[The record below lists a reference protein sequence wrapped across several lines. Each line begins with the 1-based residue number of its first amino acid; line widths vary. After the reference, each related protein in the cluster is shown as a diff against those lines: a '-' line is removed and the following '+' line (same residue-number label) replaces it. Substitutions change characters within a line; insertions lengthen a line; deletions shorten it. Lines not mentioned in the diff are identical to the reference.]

1 MLFNQL
7 HSITA
12 KACACGKTHSFSSQI
27 ILGEGVLSQL
37 PTVVRSFGASHVFLL
52 SDQNTE
58 AAAGAAVRQV
68 LSEDGIAI
76 SSYTFTK
83 SPLEPNEVN
92 VGLAVMHYDP
102 NAQLIIAVG
111 SGVINDIGKLLSK
124 TAGCPYII
132 VATAPSMD
140 GYASA
145 TSSMTVDGLKSS
157 VPSKQADVILGD
169 LDILCQAPMK
179 MMISGLGDMLAKFVS
194 ICEWRLSALIT
205 GEYFCPEIAE
215 LVRASLKACTDHADG
230 LLKRDKAAVSAVMEG
245 LILCGAAMQCAGLSR
260 PASGMEHYL
269 SHVWDMRGEEFG
281 TPVETHG
288 IQCAVGTLLTIRCY
302 ETLLTLQP
310 DKKKALTHAA
320 SFSYD
325 SWKEQLRRLLGRS
338 AEAMIALE
346 EKEQKY
352 SPQLHEKRL
361 EVILSNWDAIAAIIR
376 EELPSSADLEAL
388 MKTLGCPTT
397 LEEIGQT
404 AQEIPPVFQATRDI
418 RDKYVLSRLCWD
430 LGIDATDLL

>member
-7 HSITA
+7 HSITEGT
-12 KACACGKTHSFSSQI
+12 CVCGKSHSFSSKI
-27 ILGEGVLSQL
+27 VLGEGVLSQL
-37 PTVVRSFGASHVFLL
+37 PSLVRSFGASHVFLL

-58 AAAGAAVRQV
+58 AAAGAAVRQF
-68 LSEDGIAI
+68 LTADGIAV

-83 SPLEPNEVN
+83 CPLEPNEAN

-124 TAGCPYII
+124 TANRPYMI

-145 TSSMTVDGLKSS
+145 TSSMTVDGLKTS
-157 VPSKQADVILGD
+157 VPSKQADVIIGD
-169 LDILCQAPMK
+169 VNVLCQAPMK

-194 ICEWRLSALIT
+194 ICEWRLSHLIT
-205 GEYFCPEIAE
+205 GEYFCPEIAQ

-230 LLKRDKAAVSAVMEG
+230 LLKRNKAAVSAVMEG

-302 ETLLTLQP
+302 EKLLSLPLNREAALQ
-310 DKKKALTHAA
+310 HAA
-320 SFSYD
+320 GFSYD
-325 SWKEQLRRLLGRS
+325 SWKEQLRSLLGRS

-352 SPQLHEKRL
+352 STALHKDRL
-361 EVILSNWDAIAAIIR
+361 ERILSNWETISDIIR
-376 EELPSSADLEAL
+376 EELPSSEMLEGL
-388 MKTLGCPTT
+388 MKKLGCPVTP
-397 LEEIGQT
+397 EEIGQSE
-404 AQEIPPVFQATRDI
+404 AEFPLVFQATRDI

-430 LGIDATDLL
+430 LGVTPNELL

>member
-1 MLFNQL
+1 MLL
-7 HSITA
+7 SKLSHITA
-12 KACACGKTHSFSSQI
+12 APCSCGKTHSFSSQI
-27 ILGEGVLSQL
+27 VLGEGVLSQL
-37 PTVVRSFGASHVFLL
+37 PSLVRSFGASHVFLL

-58 AAAGAAVRQV
+58 AAAGNTVRK
-68 LSEDGIAI
+68 LLTTEGITI
-76 SSYTFTK
+76 SSYTFSK
-83 SPLEPNEVN
+83 DPLEPNEAN

-124 TAGCPYII
+124 TANRPYFI

-145 TSSMTVDGLKSS
+145 TSSMTVDGLKTS
-157 VPSKQADVILGD
+157 VPSKQADVIIGD
-169 LDILCQAPMK
+169 VDVLCQAPMK

-205 GEYFCPEIAE
+205 GEYFCPEIAG
-215 LVRASLKACTDHADG
+215 LVRASLKACTDHAEG

-281 TPVETHG
+281 TAVETHG
-288 IQCAVGTLLTIRCY
+288 IQCAVGTLLTIGCY
-302 ETLLTLQP
+302 EKLLSLKP
-310 DKKKALTHAA
+310 NREKALSFVAN
-320 SFSYD
+320 FSYD
-325 SWKEQLRRLLGRS
+325 NWKEQLRSLLGRS
-338 AEAMIALE
+338 AEVMIALE

-361 EVILSNWDAIAAIIR
+361 EVILANWDKLTAIIR
-376 EELPSSADLEAL
+376 EELPSAASLETL
-388 MKTLGCPTT
+388 MKQLNCPTT
-397 LEEIGQT
+397 LEGIGQSP
-404 AQEIPPVFQATRDI
+404 QDFPLVFQATRDI

-430 LGIDATDLL
+430 LGVTAELL